1 MMSARALPKALGGAL
16 ELTPRHDQPL
26 LASSSAALDAI
37 ATPCAVS
44 VRVVAAV
51 ELQPMQKGLTS
62 NPMVE
67 VALVQDD
74 GSSRFQCS
82 ARWGASHHTE
92 LKALPPSTS
101 SSRGAWSDRGVR
113 GQGNRP
119 DVRATFRS
127 KVVKS
132 SLNPIWNFDVD
143 FGDVDTECVVGVLF
157 TVRHVERFGLVRRD
171 IGQMVLSLRDI
182 MELKQVR

>member
-26 LASSSAALDAI
+26 LASAALDAI

-44 VRVVAAV
+44 VRVVAAL

-67 VALVQDD
+67 VALVRDD
-74 GSSRFQCS
+74 GSSQFQCS
-82 ARWGASHHTE
+82 ARWGASQHAD
-92 LKALPPSTS
+92 LKALSASAS
-101 SSRGAWSDRGVR
+101 SSRGAWSDRGGR
-113 GQGNRP
+113 GHVNRL
-119 DVRATFRS
+119 DVRTTTFRS

-143 FGDVDTECVVGVLF
+143 FGDVDTDSVVGVLF

-171 IGQMVLSLRDI
+171 IGQMVLSLGDI